1 MLIRRAW
8 PARVA
13 GALRPLLWVG
23 PAVALIAVVVLWPVV
38 VLIQSSFQN
47 IAADGFVV
55 GGAGWKNYS
64 NLWHE
69 PALHGV
75 VLRTVIWVVAVV
87 AVTLLLSLA
96 LAQLFN
102 QRFPFRRAA
111 RTALIA
117 PWAASVLMTALI
129 FRWALDPNVGA
140 INIVLHALGIVH
152 RMGSSQA
159 DWLGH
164 PVWALFWMMVV
175 AIFVSLPFT
184 TYALLSGLQTIPDE
198 LHEAARVDGA
208 GRWHAYRTITLPLL
222 RPALL
227 VASTINVINVFNSFP
242 IIWEMTRGGPGY
254 EDQHDHDVHVH
265 PQAGVHRRGGR
276 HVRRQLPV
284 GDCRRPDLPQAHPLE
299 GAGELS
305 MSAVSS
311 PSLAAPSEAVATAGP
326 PVRRPLTRRT
336 FVLSILAYGIAVL
349 FLLPYLE
356 MVIAALRPNAQL
368 LSANLLPS
376 HFTFRN
382 FTTIWQT
389 GFGGNL
395 GASLLIAGGA
405 TVVVL
410 LVSVPAAYYS
420 ARHRFRGRSLFLL
433 LVLGTQMFD
442 AGSARSGRR
451 ALGGLAP
458 GQTFGG

>member
-129 FRWALDPNVGA
+129 FCWALDPNVGA

-198 LHEAARVDGA
+198 LHEAARVEGA

-222 RPALL
+222 RPAIL

-254 EDQHDHDVHVH
+254 ETSTTTTFMYILK
-265 PQAGVHRRGGR
+265 QAFI
-276 HVRRQLPV
+276 
-284 GDCRRPDLPQAHPLE
+284 
-299 GAGELS
+299 GEAAA
-305 MSAVSS
+305 MSV
-311 PSLAAPSEAVATAGP
+311 VN
-326 PVRRPLTRRT
+326 
-336 FVLSILAYGIAVL
+336 
-349 FLLPYLE
+349 FLL
-356 MVIAALRPNAQL
+356 VI
-368 LSANLLPS
+368 
-376 HFTFRN
+376 
-382 FTTIWQT
+382 
-389 GFGGNL
+389 
-395 GASLLIAGGA
+395 
-405 TVVVL
+405 VVVL
-410 LVSVPAAYYS
+410 I
-420 ARHRFRGRSLFLL
+420 FLKL
-433 LVLGTQMFD
+433 TRWKEQVN
-442 AGSARSGRR
+442 
-451 ALGGLAP
+451 
-458 GQTFGG
+458 